1 MAGYPVPLDKV
12 KEAVAADNT
21 PEGPHLTPAQNAA
34 QSYLLSEMMC
44 LVGFLQLAGVFL
56 ELLPLDYE
64 GLVRQ
69 LNEKGYYQQW
79 RAYIENSILNQKKAE
94 YLFAQNLAAAKAA
107 QAGGGEAVKQ
117 LPAGANAGEG
127 SLY

>member
-1 MAGYPVPLDKV
+1 
-12 KEAVAADNT
+12 
-21 PEGPHLTPAQNAA
+21 
-34 QSYLLSEMMC
+34 MMT
-44 LVGFLQLAGVFL
+44 LVGFLQLASVFL

-107 QAGGGEAVKQ
+107 QAGGAEAVK
-117 LPAGANAGEG
+117 
-127 SLY
+127 